1 MIICNPHLS
10 LSLREASCIYIMY
23 SYINRPLRLINK
35 SIIPPILLSHS
46 CGVDGADL
54 DETRWGHRNY
64 NIIQWKWHPNHP
76 LQIFF
81 DQNSINKKLLAQKE
95 VSFHKNMKIASRCQ
109 LDGRQVIAT
118 HPSGGKKFFFWH
130 DLVCGGSTII
140 RKKWAHFKR
149 APYP

>member
-1 MIICNPHLS
+1 MRQDEVIETTILS
-10 LSLREASCIYIMY
+10 NENDIQT
-23 SYINRPLRLINK
+23 
-35 SIIPPILLSHS
+35 ILY
-46 CGVDGADL
+46 
-54 DETRWGHRNY
+54 RF
-64 NIIQWKWHPNHP
+64 
-76 LQIFF
+76 FF

-109 LDGRQVIAT
+109 LDGRQEV
-118 HPSGGKKFFFWH
+118 FFWH